1 MSDQQRNQTEDVKEN
16 LLKGLIIVDIEPV
29 TVKHHCVWMNKA
41 DENSQ
46 YLETYD
52 AMRKMTENER
62 EARDPIMVQ
71 INKYVCNGRRRYC
84 RILILFSR
92 FGFLGG
98 PKVEAEMFC
107 VKMHQTKAISW
118 NQAKSGD
125 DAAEKFVSNDDKKL
139 LAEATQSLEN
149 VLEQLSKLS
158 QMQRK
163 VHQVKEELSPGERE
177 GQRQFD

>member
-1 MSDQQRNQTEDVKEN
+1 MKEN
-16 LLKGLIIVDIEPV
+16 KLKGLIIVDIEPV

-41 DENSQ
+41 DDNSQ

-62 EARDPIMVQ
+62 EAEDQIMEQV
-71 INKYVCNGRRRYC
+71 NKYTHNGRRRYC
-84 RILILFSR
+84 RVFTWLSEIESVES
-92 FGFLGG
+92 
-98 PKVEAEMFC
+98 KVESEMLS

-139 LAEATQSLEN
+139 LAEATQLLGN
-149 VLEQLSKLS
+149 VLEKSSKS
-158 QMQRK
+158 S
-163 VHQVKEELSPGERE
+163 SP
-177 GQRQFD
+177 DV